1 MKNMTDNGNPIRKKG
16 GTPYRRR
23 REKLLKEN
31 ALGFGQTWRFLFRV
45 LNTSINGTIINRG
58 GVFMEIPNN
67 VFVDE
72 KGQMII
78 VDVRKMSDAWLD
90 SLILSDRFCRRLE
103 EKYETTK
110 IEELI
115 LKADHKE
122 LHRYLDC
129 KHDLMV
135 WGYE

>member
-1 MKNMTDNGNPIRKKG
+1 
-16 GTPYRRR
+16 
-23 REKLLKEN
+23 
-31 ALGFGQTWRFLFRV
+31 
-45 LNTSINGTIINRG
+45 
-58 GVFMEIPNN
+58 MEIPNN

-90 SLILSDRFCRRLE
+90 SLTLSDRFCRRLE